1 MGFPIRH
8 FGLHKRRVRKN
19 KAFGISYELF
29 FNKEKTMRFVDII
42 EKKKENKP
50 LTDEEI
56 QYFIDGVTDNSIPD
70 YQISALL
77 MAIVFNGM
85 DEHETAKLAQAM
97 RDSGDVI
104 DLSSIEG
111 VKSDKHSTGG
121 VGDKTSIALTAIAA
135 ACGLKVAKMSGRGLG
150 HTGGTLDKLESIDGF
165 RIGLSEEEF
174 KKQVSEIGL
183 SIIGQTGDLV
193 PADKKLYA
201 LRDVTAT
208 VDSIPLIASSI
219 MSKKLAS
226 GSDTILLDV
235 KYGEGAFMHTIE
247 DARKLA
253 KAMISIGTKLGK
265 DTRAMISDMNQPLG
279 NTIGNALEVREA
291 VDTIKGH
298 GPEDFTELCKEA
310 CEIMLIQAGK
320 AKDKKEARIMIDEA
334 ISSGKALEKLEQMV
348 EYQGGNVE
356 QIKNTDLLP
365 QAKYKTEMLAK
376 TDGYIA
382 NLKALEL
389 GVLAMQLGAGRAT
402 KEDEINFAV
411 GLELHA
417 KKGAKVKEGDILC
430 TVYHD
435 SELTEEWK
443 DKFYNAFTFTDKE
456 VEKSPIVEEILE

>member
-1 MGFPIRH
+1 
-8 FGLHKRRVRKN
+8 
-19 KAFGISYELF
+19 
-29 FNKEKTMRFVDII
+29 MRFVDII